1 MDSRGGRQG
10 GRRSSR
16 QRGGRRGIVSR
27 QRWHAAPSLSA
38 ARRGILPSRGAPISL
53 YHLGTTRSEATSD
66 QRQKPRGQRE
76 LKRER
81 RTTTSS
87 LRVSMVA
94 NLLEARRVPV
104 RCSSRPCVL
113 AVRAHGIAYG
123 RASTLKYS
131 IANVR
136 EPRRGRRAPV
146 SHAPRSARAR
156 ALNNDMGTMT
166 WRHGRAK
173 KTSLVP
179 LAHS

>member
-10 GRRSSR
+10 GWRRSSR

-27 QRWHAAPSLSA
+27 QRWHAAPSFSA
-38 ARRGILPSRGAPISL
+38 ARRGLLPSRGTPISL
-53 YHLGTTRSEATSD
+53 NHLGTTRSEATSD

-81 RTTTSS
+81 RTTSSS

-113 AVRAHGIAYG
+113 AVRETWNIGIAL
-123 RASTLKYS
+123 RTTEEPQPSCLKYS

-146 SHAPRSARAR
+146 TATRHAERAR
-156 ALNNDMGTMT
+156 GG
-166 WRHGRAK
+166 HGGG
-173 KTSLVP
+173 
-179 LAHS
+179 